1 VYGGPEGVG
10 AFADAMRARGFT
22 DRELEV
28 MFKENPAKALGLK
41 AIP

>member
-1 VYGGPEGVG
+1 
-10 AFADAMRARGFT
+10 MRSRGFT

-28 MFKENPAKALGLK
+28 MFKENPAKVLGLK